1 MDPLEIPKHL
11 IQIGDT
17 NKACIELGKLLRADP
32 NNLEAWE
39 LLSTLLVDPNQQADC
54 YKQILRLDPENTAAA
69 QHLKAMTAENGPPSK
84 SQKPKNPEISS
95 SPEEINRDI
104 DDLRKL
110 IEDDVL
116 EDSTDDI
123 TYEER
128 IEFSAAPQTD
138 SQPSPY
144 SSDESPVL
152 GTKFDKDPRADLP
165 YLSPADMV
173 NLAGHPLP
181 QDERLNCPYCDATI
195 SRFVAKCPWCS
206 KELTS

>member
-32 NNLEAWE
+32 NNLDAWE
-39 LLSTLLVDPNQQADC
+39 LLCTLLVDPNQQADC

-69 QHLKAMTAENGPPSK
+69 QHLKAMTTENSPPSK
-84 SQKPKNPEISS
+84 PQKPKNPEISS
-95 SPEEINRDI
+95 SPEELKRDI

-110 IEDDVL
+110 IEDDML
-116 EDSTDDI
+116 DDSTDDL

-128 IEFSAAPQTD
+128 IESSAAPQTD
-138 SQPSPY
+138 SQTSAD

-152 GTKFDKDPRADLP
+152 GTKIDEDLRADLP
-165 YLSPADMV
+165 YLSPANIV

-181 QDERLNCPYCDATI
+181 KDERINCPYCDATI
-195 SRFVAKCPWCS
+195 SRFVTKCPWCS
-206 KELTS
+206 KDLTS